1 MLMNRYES
9 LTCSDY
15 YQSLMQPIPGDAPC
29 GEALDYDPAFIML
42 QSRLQPRLE
51 AEYGSFVEAA
61 EPVNW
66 TEIERDCH
74 ALLQK
79 SKDIRL
85 IIVLIRC
92 RLRKRG
98 LSALSEGTEALL
110 ALLRT
115 WPDDLH
121 PQLLDEGE
129 FEPMLR
135 ANAFAELEDIG
146 GLLTDLRN
154 QALPKAS
161 GLQITVKEFEKYHQ
175 VPREEG
181 ALSDEA
187 VAAIIHEWHTRA
199 REEIRPLTQAHFF
212 MQQIKQTL
220 RASLG
225 REAPELPIL
234 SGILDMFSHEFSNEK
249 PAMDLALEK
258 APESRVEPVPTHP
271 HCQVAVKA
279 DEAAWQ
285 PPVEVPPPGQ
295 HDSQK
300 GINTRAEALQR
311 LKEIRSWFAWT
322 EPGSPLVLVLKYA
335 EASIGKSFAE
345 LQKMY
350 PPDVIA
356 LLNQEKE

>member
-1 MLMNRYES
+1 MNQYGS
-9 LTCSDY
+9 LTSSNY

-42 QSRLQPRLE
+42 QSRLQPKQG
-51 AEYGSFVEAA
+51 AEYGNFVEAA

-66 TEIERDCH
+66 TETERDCQ

-79 SKDIRL
+79 SKDVRL
-85 IIVLIRC
+85 IIVLMRC

-98 LSALSEGTEALL
+98 LSALSEGAEALL

-154 QALPKAS
+154 QMLPKAS
-161 GLQITVKEFEKYHQ
+161 GLQITVKEFEKAHQ

-187 VAAIIHEWHTRA
+187 VAAITHEWHTSA
-199 REEIRPLTQAHFF
+199 REEIRLLTQAHYFV
-212 MQQIKQTL
+212 QQIKQML
-220 RASLG
+220 ADSLG
-225 REAPELPIL
+225 HEAPDLPMLSDIL
-234 SGILDMFSHEFSNEK
+234 GMFNREFGNEI
-249 PAMDLALEK
+249 PDMDLPLGK
-258 APESRVEPVPTHP
+258 KNESMVEAVPTIPPLQVVVPANEAARQSH
-271 HCQVAVKA
+271 VAVA
-279 DEAAWQ
+279 CPALNY
-285 PPVEVPPPGQ
+285 
-295 HDSQK
+295 SQK

-311 LKEIRSWFAWT
+311 LQEIRSWFAVT
-322 EPGSPLVLVLKYA
+322 EPSSPLVPVLKYA
-335 EASIGKSFAE
+335 EESIGKSFAE

-350 PPDVIA
+350 PPEVITM
-356 LLNQEKE
+356 LNQDPG